1 MEPSTHQ
8 QGAAETDSHEAG
20 AKERKL
26 YVESNSILG
35 DDPRQKGDSKT
46 EKADCQLTVAPF
58 ACYLYLPFSFR
69 PKSSKYWSW
78 REELNLQPVVY
89 KLGQIESD
97 NTQEDSRHGK
107 NKESEDSS
115 S

>member
-20 AKERKL
+20 AKEGKL

-46 EKADCQLTVAPF
+46 EKADCQL
-58 ACYLYLPFSFR
+58 
-69 PKSSKYWSW
+69 KSSKYWSW